1 MKIEHSHTISS
12 ISNWGK
18 VDMRWKEY
26 SRKLQKQT
34 SDQQYEFDLQ
44 KIPSSP
50 ICDWSVEG
58 EFSVYVTVD
67 WKETVMTHSYLNIT
81 KDKPYAA
88 CCLVEDPLK
97 SGLWGI

>member
-1 MKIEHSHTISS
+1 
-12 ISNWGK
+12 
-18 VDMRWKEY
+18 MRWKEY

-58 EFSVYVTVD
+58 KFSVYVTVD
-67 WKETVMTHSYLNIT
+67 WKEIVRSYSYLNIT

-88 CCLVEDPLK
+88 CCLIEDPLK
-97 SGLWGI
+97 SGLWGV